1 MSMVNTIIESM
12 TGTNTLTDQV
22 VASDLLFSSKS
33 AITNISLAIS
43 ETSSPEIRNVLRKQ
57 LDDAIDSHQKI
68 SSLMMN
74 KGWYHA
80 QNIDEQIKLDLKNA
94 EAALNLPE

>member
-1 MSMVNTIIESM
+1 MNTIIESM
-12 TGTNTLTDQV
+12 TGMGTLTDQV

-33 AITNISLAIS
+33 TITNISLAIS
-43 ETSSPEIRNVLRKQ
+43 ETTSQNVRKVLRKQ

-94 EAALNLPE
+94 QLALKLPE

>member
-1 MSMVNTIIESM
+1 MNTIIENM
-12 TGTNTLTDQV
+12 LGMNTLTDQV

-43 ETSSPEIRNVLRKQ
+43 ETTSPNIRNILRKQ
-57 LDDAIDSHQKI
+57 LDDAINSHQKI
-68 SSLMMN
+68 SSLMLN

-80 QNIDEQIKLDLKNA
+80 NNIDEQIKLDLRNA
-94 EAALNLPE
+94 QAALNLPE

>member
-1 MSMVNTIIESM
+1 MNTIIESM
-12 TGTNTLTDQV
+12 TGMNTLTDQV
-22 VASDLLFSSKS
+22 MASDLLFLSKS
-33 AITNISLAIS
+33 GIKNISLAIS
-43 ETSSPEIRNVLRKQ
+43 ETTSPEVRNVLRRQ

-68 SSLMMN
+68 SSLMIN

-94 EAALNLPE
+94 QAALKLPE